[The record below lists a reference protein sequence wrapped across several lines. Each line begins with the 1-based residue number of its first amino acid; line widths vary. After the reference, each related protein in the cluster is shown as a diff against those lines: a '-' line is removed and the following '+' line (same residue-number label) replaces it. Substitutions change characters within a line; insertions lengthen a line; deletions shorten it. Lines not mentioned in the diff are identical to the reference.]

1 MTQEEIIAMAR
12 EAGFRTGHIDLT
24 VGEPV
29 PFIAPASGTSC
40 IVEVQRLVALV
51 AAKERERIC
60 GAGRQLDGQMRLQLT
75 RWEDGECF
83 SAAAHFSEE
92 QTHCGPDDLLQLAV
106 DSLDDSLDASIAA
119 AIRARAS
126 KGEV

>member
-1 MTQEEIIAMAR
+1 MTQDEINAMAR

-51 AAKERERIC
+51 AEKAAAKEREACAQLAMEFRR
-60 GAGRQLDGQMRLQLT
+60 GAGDPVC
-75 RWEDGECF
+75 GE
-83 SAAAHFSEE
+83 
-92 QTHCGPDDLLQLAV
+92 V
-106 DSLDDSLDASIAA
+106 AA
-119 AIRARAS
+119 AIRARGQ
-126 KGEV
+126 KGGV

>member
-51 AAKERERIC
+51 AEKAAAKEREACAQYMESC
-60 GAGRQLDGQMRLQLT
+60 GRHG
-75 RWEDGECF
+75 
-83 SAAAHFSEE
+83 H
-92 QTHCGPDDLLQLAV
+92 
-106 DSLDDSLDASIAA
+106 AA
-119 AIRARAS
+119 AIRARGQKEGA
-126 KGEV
+126 

>member
-1 MTQEEIIAMAR
+1 MTKDEIIAMANAAAAR
-12 EAGFRTGHIDLT
+12 HGHTYEPEPADGTVEFLT
-24 VGEPV
+24 S
-29 PFIAPASGTSC
+29 FA
-40 IVEVQRLVALV
+40 ALV
-51 AAKERERIC
+51 AAKERERLF

-119 AIRARAS
+119 AIRARGT
-126 KGEV
+126 KEGV

>member
-51 AAKERERIC
+51 AEKAAAKEREAWR
-60 GAGRQLDGQMRLQLT
+60 ASLEPAFRGRMG
-75 RWEDGECF
+75 
-83 SAAAHFSEE
+83 SEQVRE
-92 QTHCGPDDLLQLAV
+92 IVQ
-106 DSLDDSLDASIAA
+106 S
-119 AIRARAS
+119 AIRARGQKEGA
-126 KGEV
+126 

>member
-1 MTQEEIIAMAR
+1 MTHEEIIAMAR

-51 AAKERERIC
+51 AEKAAAKEREAC
-60 GAGRQLDGQMRLQLT
+60 AQVAEDEDYEVSVKWYYAQLGDARATMRN
-75 RWEDGECF
+75 
-83 SAAAHFSEE
+83 
-92 QTHCGPDDLLQLAV
+92 
-106 DSLDDSLDASIAA
+106 IAA
-119 AIRARAS
+119 AIRARGTKEGA
-126 KGEV
+126 